1 MKWLAIA
8 AVIGSLTACSG
19 GSDSGSPTAPTA
31 APPAT
36 NADLTGSYNA
46 TITASSNCS
55 ANLPAATRVLNYVA
69 NVTQHSGIFQVQL
82 QAHVIWN
89 AVNVSGTVT
98 GNGISFTNFS
108 FSEITTADGIS
119 LVATGTGSLAA
130 NGSIAGTLNGTYATP
145 SGASCN
151 AANHQIQ
158 MVKR

>member
-1 MKWLAIA
+1 MKWVAIA
-8 AVIGSLTACSG
+8 AVVGSLAACSG
-19 GSDSGSPTAPTA
+19 GGDASPTAPTA

-46 TITASSNCS
+46 TITASSSCA
-55 ANLPAATRVLNYVA
+55 ANLPSATRVLTYVA
-69 NVTQHSGIFQVQL
+69 NVTQHSGIFQVQF

-89 AVNVSGTVT
+89 AVNVSGSVA
-98 GNGISFTNFS
+98 GNGVSFTTFS

-119 LVATGTGSLAA
+119 LVATGTGTLAA
-130 NGSIAGTLNGTYATP
+130 NGSISGTLNGTYATP